1 MFPQFPPRAPV
12 SPLSFHLPLTLPSA
26 ILLTLS
32 LSLFLD
38 YSFPSSFSSLLPLP
52 WHLFLPHTINKS
64 TLEKPE
70 SSQPRGSPCAVKPG
84 SINTGM
90 AEELHAFLQSPLPGL
105 TSLALQSAHLPSPQ
119 RGESM
124 PVPICFPHYTDRRG
138 VGHEHVFMK
147 ENCIFLKHF
156 LEFFQTLFI
165 QMKFGAF
172 SNPFFKQPQS
182 ITVEHVGLSLQLLRK
197 WHLKGL
203 THMNPSCQKP
213 QLLPLSKNSTYNLAI
228 VPITVTS

>member
-1 MFPQFPPRAPV
+1 MSHHPFLLYFLFL
-12 SPLSFHLPLTLPSA
+12 SICSFHIPSTNLHWRNQKA
-26 ILLTLS
+26 
-32 LSLFLD
+32 
-38 YSFPSSFSSLLPLP
+38 PSIVRQLVCGE
-52 WHLFLPHTINKS
+52 T
-64 TLEKPE
+64 
-70 SSQPRGSPCAVKPG
+70 G

-124 PVPICFPHYTDRRG
+124 PVPICSPHYTDRRG

-203 THMNPSCQKP
+203 THMNPSVKNPTASSIQ
-213 QLLPLSKNSTYNLAI
+213 NSTYNLAI

>member
-1 MFPQFPPRAPV
+1 
-12 SPLSFHLPLTLPSA
+12 
-26 ILLTLS
+26 
-32 LSLFLD
+32 
-38 YSFPSSFSSLLPLP
+38 
-52 WHLFLPHTINKS
+52 
-64 TLEKPE
+64 
-70 SSQPRGSPCAVKPG
+70 
-84 SINTGM
+84 M

-119 RGESM
+119 SGESM
-124 PVPICFPHYTDRRG
+124 PVPICSPHYTDRRG

-203 THMNPSCQKP
+203 THMNPSRQKP